1 MRVVHG
7 RRGVERS
14 ALDDGVL
21 GDKSL
26 PDTRSAPG
34 FRSLLLGAALVM
46 ASCGTDQSMSSPAT
60 PTSVTPTSG
69 TPTPT
74 PEPVQTWPRDGAFT
88 DSQGRT
94 ILYRLYFRNEWDT
107 NEPRGVV
114 VSLHGS
120 NTGSQRQ
127 MTEWFDASREAL
139 EQGVAYA
146 ALGSPEATDQKGL
159 SGPWPSIHF
168 PNRVGSGTGG
178 RYWVD
183 ADKRLVHEL
192 LQSGFSESFV
202 VDYDQIVFW
211 GGSAGTIFL
220 TRFLEQYIGLYGGG
234 FYAQCGTLWLRDG
247 RSEWSPRP
255 PARVTDDWA
264 PSFPWGP
271 SSGSPV
277 REKFRVFIQI
287 TTGDFL
293 HEFGIPMARYYGE
306 VLGLETGTDLD
317 SPGGHCA
324 RGTTSA
330 EEVFRWLLAAN
341 GRDSTRTGSDHDGD
355 GIADA
360 VDDDDDND
368 GAWDVM
374 DALPLDARDWRDTDG
389 DGLGDFE
396 DRDAD
401 GDGVNNDED
410 RFSLDPREWKDADG
424 DGIGDNL
431 DDDDDNDGL
440 PDATDSQPL
449 EGVTGDQLSFHQF
462 GDRVRDHGPAHASA
476 LVHAGKPAAFVYPD
490 SQGNRQSYQFIRL
503 GNGADA
509 TFQIMID
516 RTERRSACH
525 LVLLPEL
532 CDDPPSAFAY
542 FEHHVD
548 QIYVDRN
555 QNGDLT
561 DDGPPLVLARNR
573 GDRFDLPSVGTMLEV
588 SYASGDRL
596 PFGMRFWT
604 TQHLDEGMRYVS
616 RSGWRG
622 SVHPPTGEPVL
633 VGVVD
638 ADSDGLFNSSGNN
651 SDWACVDTNRN
662 GLLLDCHQGSLR
674 SGDTFELDGRT
685 FRLEV
690 SPTGHRVEITSV
702 R

>member
-1 MRVVHG
+1 M
-7 RRGVERS
+7 
-14 ALDDGVL
+14 
-21 GDKSL
+21 
-26 PDTRSAPG
+26 
-34 FRSLLLGAALVM
+34 
-46 ASCGTDQSMSSPAT
+46 
-60 PTSVTPTSG
+60 
-69 TPTPT
+69 
-74 PEPVQTWPRDGAFT
+74 
-88 DSQGRT
+88 
-94 ILYRLYFRNEWDT
+94 I
-107 NEPRGVV
+107 
-114 VSLHGS
+114 
-120 NTGSQRQ
+120 
-127 MTEWFDASREAL
+127 EWFDDSGDAL
-139 EQGVAYA
+139 EQGLAYA
-146 ALGSPEATDQKGL
+146 EVGSPEAIDDKGL
-159 SGPWPSIHF
+159 SGPWSSLHF
-168 PNRVGSGTGG
+168 ENRVGSGVGG
-178 RYWVD
+178 RYWAD
-183 ADKRLVHEL
+183 ADRRLVHEL
-192 LQSGFSESFV
+192 LQSGFNGSMV
-202 VDYDQIVFW
+202 VDYDQVVFW
-211 GGSAGTIFL
+211 GGSAGTVFL
-220 TRFLEQYIGLYGGG
+220 SRFLEQYVGLYGGG
-234 FYAQCGTLWLRDG
+234 FYAWCGSLWERDG
-247 RSEWSPRP
+247 RNEWFPRAP
-255 PARVTDDWA
+255 PRVTDGWT
-264 PSFPWGP
+264 PSFPWGD
-271 SSGSPV
+271 SGTSLV
-277 REKFRVFIQI
+277 RERFRVFIQI

-293 HEFGIPMARYYGE
+293 HEDGATMTHYYDH
-306 VLGLETGTDLD
+306 VLGIETGTDLD

-324 RGTTSA
+324 RGTMPLRD
-330 EEVFRWLLAAN
+330 VVRWLLSTN
-341 GRDSTRTGSDHDGD
+341 GRNRVGGSDHDADGD
-355 GIADA
+355 GIPNS

-368 GAWDVM
+368 GAWDVV

-410 RFSLDPREWKDADG
+410 RFSLDPHEWSDADG

-462 GDRVRDHGPAHASA
+462 GHRVRNHGPAHPSA
-476 LVHAGKPAAFVYPD
+476 FVHAGKPGAFTYPD
-490 SQGNRQSYQFIRL
+490 RQGDRQSYQFIHL
-503 GNGADA
+503 GNGAET

-516 RTERRSACH
+516 RTERRSSCH
-525 LVLLPEL
+525 IVLLPAL
-532 CDDPPSAFAY
+532 CDDPPSPFAY

-573 GDRFDLPSVGTMLEV
+573 GDRFDLPSVGTVLEV

-616 RSGWRG
+616 QSGWYG
-622 SVHPPTGEPVL
+622 SVHPPAGEPVL

-638 ADSDGLFNSSGNN
+638 ANSDGLFNSSGNN

-685 FRLEV
+685 FRLKV
-690 SPTGHRVEITSV
+690 SPTGHKVEITSA

>member
-1 MRVVHG
+1 
-7 RRGVERS
+7 
-14 ALDDGVL
+14 
-21 GDKSL
+21 
-26 PDTRSAPG
+26 
-34 FRSLLLGAALVM
+34 
-46 ASCGTDQSMSSPAT
+46 MSSPAT

-368 GAWDVM
+368 G
-374 DALPLDARDWRDTDG
+374 
-389 DGLGDFE
+389 
-396 DRDAD
+396 
-401 GDGVNNDED
+401 
-410 RFSLDPREWKDADG
+410 
-424 DGIGDNL
+424 
-431 DDDDDNDGL
+431 L